1 MRVSRWP
8 CGPGSIFNG
17 AAISRSRKLHLG
29 KYHYI
34 LCLDLQWGRDLSIA
48 EIRLAAQYI
57 VEVSLSSMG
66 PRSLDRGNIIMG
78 GGSAMSQLDLQ
89 WGRDLSIAEIFTTS
103 GTIASVSGIL
113 QWGRDLSIA
122 EMRQKPSISVF
133 QKFFNGA
140 AISRSRK

>member
-66 PRSLDRGNIIMG
+66 PRSLDRGNIFVEKQTALDGLSSMGPRSLDRGNAIMG

-89 WGRDLSIAEIFTTS
+89 WGRDLSIAE
-103 GTIASVSGIL
+103 
-113 QWGRDLSIA
+113 
-122 EMRQKPSISVF
+122 MRPKPSISVF

>member
-66 PRSLDRGNIIMG
+66 PRSLDRGNIFVEKQTALDGLSSMGPRSLDRGNAIMG

-89 WGRDLSIAEIFTTS
+89 WGRDLSIAEI
-103 GTIASVSGIL
+103 
-113 QWGRDLSIA
+113 W
-122 EMRQKPSISVF
+122 QKPSISVF

>member
-1 MRVSRWP
+1 M
-8 CGPGSIFNG
+8 GPRSLDRGNYIWANTTTFCVLIFNG
-17 AAISRSRKLHLG
+17 AAISRSRKSALPPS
-29 KYHYI
+29 I
-34 LCLDLQWGRDLSIA
+34 LL
-48 EIRLAAQYI
+48 
-57 VEVSLSSMG
+57 
-66 PRSLDRGNIIMG
+66 
-78 GGSAMSQLDLQ
+78 SQLDLQ
-89 WGRDLSIAEIFTTS
+89 WGRDLSIAEIFTLS